1 MVGCNETAFT
11 ARGEP
16 SLVIIFR
23 LALKSLANRWL
34 TALLTIVS
42 IAFSVMLLLG
52 VEKVR
57 TGARQSFADT
67 ISGTD
72 LIVGARSGS
81 LNLLLYSVFR
91 IGNATNNITWKT
103 YQDIAHLPEI
113 AWIIPI
119 SLGDSHHG
127 FRVMGTVPEYF
138 SLYHYRHGHSLA
150 FSSGGP
156 FSDLFDAVVG
166 ADVANELGYKVGDKI
181 IVAHGLGSVSF
192 LEHADKPFH
201 VAGVL
206 AKTGTPVD
214 RTVHVSLQA
223 IEAIHVDWQS
233 GAPIPGQ
240 SVSAEQ
246 VRHMNLEPK
255 AITAAFIGLKSKL
268 AAFRLQRA
276 INEYPEEPLS
286 AILPGAALQE
296 LWGLV
301 GTAETALSAVSG
313 MVVVTALLGMV
324 TMILTTLNER
334 RREMAILRSVGAR
347 PMTILTLLVT
357 EAGVLTFCGVVLG
370 AILLYTALVVLQPFI
385 DRTYG
390 LHIAIDPPTQDQLT
404 VLLGIVIAGFIAGLL
419 PALRA
424 YRLSLADGMTVRT

>member
-1 MVGCNETAFT
+1 M
-11 ARGEP
+11 
-16 SLVIIFR
+16 IIVR
-23 LALKSLANRWL
+23 LALQSLANRWL
-34 TALLTIVS
+34 TALLTIFS
-42 IAFSVMLLLG
+42 IALSVMLLLG

-103 YQDIAHLPEI
+103 YQDIAARPDI

-127 FRVMGTVPEYF
+127 FRVMGTTPDYF
-138 SLYHYRHGHSLA
+138 KLYHYRHGQPLE
-150 FSSGGP
+150 FSSGAP
-156 FSDLFDAVVG
+156 FSDLFDAVIG
-166 ADVANELGYKVGDKI
+166 ADVAAELGYKTGDKI

-192 LEHADKPFH
+192 VEHDDKPFR
-201 VAGVL
+201 VSGVL

-214 RTVHVSLQA
+214 RTVHVSLAA

-233 GAPIPGQ
+233 GARIPGQ
-240 SVSAEQ
+240 SVSAEE
-246 VRHMNLEPK
+246 VRKMNLEPK

-286 AILPGAALQE
+286 TILPGAALQE

-347 PMTILTLLVT
+347 PVTILSLLVT
-357 EAGVLTFCGVVLG
+357 EAGVLTFCGVALG
-370 AILLYTALVVLQPFI
+370 AILLYIALIVLQPFI

-390 LHIAIDPPTQDQLT
+390 LHLAIDPPTWDQLT
-404 VLLGIVIAGFIAGLL
+404 VLAAIVAAGVVAGLL